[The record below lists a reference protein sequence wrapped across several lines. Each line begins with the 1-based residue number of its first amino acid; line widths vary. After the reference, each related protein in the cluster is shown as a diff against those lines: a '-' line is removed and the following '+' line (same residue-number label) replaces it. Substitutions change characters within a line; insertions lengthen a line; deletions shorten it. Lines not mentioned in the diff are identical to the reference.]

1 MQILRPFL
9 ELRSAAE
16 GLCLAARRH
25 PAGLHL
31 KPKRGRREQ
40 SKQRVHRFS
49 GEVFLAPVPVYD
61 EEEAREEPVPAS
73 EDSFGLRWMR
83 WGLSAKS
90 LEPRWDVGTGRT
102 SSSSAQR
109 SKSGGRWPRYYRPLP
124 CSRVGGSSHC
134 NPYVI
139 DSWPFEPNVLA
150 ARARKSECFVNLS
163 AQSGGLEAPSRNMR
177 LRSVPPN
184 LNHWEEGD
192 DEDDDVDEDLDEASG
207 PGSCVPSAW
216 G

>member
-1 MQILRPFL
+1 ML
-9 ELRSAAE
+9 EPGEPAAAVLSGPRVVAVGLGTTDLCRAAE
-16 GLCLAARRH
+16 VVAVRTAI
-25 PAGLHL
+25 P
-31 KPKRGRREQ
+31 
-40 SKQRVHRFS
+40 
-49 GEVFLAPVPVYD
+49 
-61 EEEAREEPVPAS
+61 
-73 EDSFGLRWMR
+73 
-83 WGLSAKS
+83 
-90 LEPRWDVGTGRT
+90 T
-102 SSSSAQR
+102 SSIPGPSS
-109 SKSGGRWPRYYRPLP
+109 
-124 CSRVGGSSHC
+124 
-134 NPYVI
+134 
-139 DSWPFEPNVLA
+139 PNVLA